1 MKPSFYAL
9 LIVLLVGLIGAS
21 FYFKGNKTV
30 TTVAADGSVTEMP
43 LPTGKFIIDD
53 ETAAATA
60 TADPGTVNGYKNQGA
75 KNQAGN
81 IESSNPDA
89 QMRRRYKNLLVF
101 HADDTMKINKPYIAT
116 LILGKDQ
123 VFGELKEEVLNAS
136 DSKNETYKFDTTLE
150 IGTAM
155 KAKLK
160 DFSGSVE
167 KGFDID
173 FMGDEGMEQRITDKR
188 KKLMW
193 QWKLTPLTSGE
204 QKLSLSITITEK
216 NGEKVNLPIRSIPI
230 VIYAESTGNQIMGFL
245 QKNYQ
250 WLLATLLLPL
260 FLGWYNARLRH
271 KFDQK
276 TFQNRD
282 RQQNERPQ
290 TAAINTQPTEAVQN
304 TQGSA

>member
-1 MKPSFYAL
+1 MKPSFYVI
-9 LIVLLVGLIGAS
+9 LIVLLCGLIGAG
-21 FYFKGNKTV
+21 FYFKSEKTV
-30 TTVAADGSVTEMP
+30 TTVAADGSVTDIP

-53 ETAAATA
+53 ETAIT
-60 TADPGTVNGYKNQGA
+60 TSPADPTTFNGTGGQDNNNDPANAQP
-75 KNQAGN
+75 
-81 IESSNPDA
+81 NPDA
-89 QMRRRYKNLLVF
+89 VMRRRYKNLLMF

-123 VFGELKEEVLNAS
+123 IYGELKEEVLNAS
-136 DSKNETYKFDTTLE
+136 DSKNEMYKSDTTLE

-160 DFSGSVE
+160 DFSGSSE

-216 NGEKVNLPIRSIPI
+216 DGEKVNLPIRSIPI
-230 VIYAESTGNQIMGFL
+230 TIFAESTTNQVLAFL

-250 WLLATLLLPL
+250 WLMATLLLPL

-276 TFQNRD
+276 TFQQRD
-282 RQQNERPQ
+282 RQQP
-290 TAAINTQPTEAVQN
+290 ANTVTVQQPADGTQN

>member
-1 MKPSFYAL
+1 MKPSLYAI
-9 LIVLLVGLIGAS
+9 LIVLLAGLIGAS
-21 FYFKGNKTV
+21 FYFKSKKTV
-30 TTVAADGSVTEMP
+30 TAVTADGSITEMP
-43 LPTGKFIIDD
+43 LPKGKFIIDD
-53 ETAAATA
+53 ETAMATQ
-60 TADPGTVNGYKNQGA
+60 TEDPVTFNGKNDQGTKNDPGNLKPDPGA
-75 KNQAGN
+75 
-81 IESSNPDA
+81 I
-89 QMRRRYKNLLVF
+89 MRRRYKNVLVF

-123 VFGELKEEVLNAS
+123 IFGEIKEEVLNAS
-136 DSKNETYKFDTTLE
+136 DSKNENYHSDTTLE

-216 NGEKVNLPIRSIPI
+216 DGEKVNLPVRSIPI
-230 VIYAESTGNQIMGFL
+230 TIFAESTTSQILGFL

-250 WLLATLLLPL
+250 WILATLLLPL

-276 TFQNRD
+276 TFQHRD
-282 RQQNERPQ
+282 KQQ
-290 TAAINTQPTEAVQN
+290 AINTASQQVPDATQN
-304 TQGSA
+304 NQGSA